1 MTKKNSRKSVISTNE
16 VRKKW
21 LSFFQQKGYY
31 LLEPVSLVPQN
42 DPSLLWI
49 NSGVATLKKYFS
61 NPSLAPSRNLVNCQR
76 VIRTDDLTNIN
87 QYSYHQTL
95 FEMLGVFSIGGK
107 FKQETIPYFWEFF
120 TSPEWL
126 GLAPERLFITV
137 YQQDADTY
145 KFWKEQKGILRE
157 HILYGS
163 KKTNVW
169 DMGGDNS
176 PWGYNTEI
184 YYDFQTNQDIPKNAA
199 DLDNKRFLEICNIVF
214 PEFYHQGDNDLPLK
228 EKCVDVGGGLE
239 RIAMV
244 VQSKKNTFEIDLWE
258 PVIQLIKERHS
269 NKYK

>member
-1 MTKKNSRKSVISTNE
+1 MKKTLKVFSTNE

-21 LSFFQQKGYY
+21 LDFFQQKNYH
-31 LLEPVSLVPQN
+31 LIEPASLIPQN

-49 NSGVATLKKYFS
+49 NSGVAALKKYFN
-61 NPSLAPSRNLVNCQR
+61 NPASAPARDMVNCQK
-76 VIRTDDLTNIN
+76 VVRTDDLTNIT
-87 QYSYHQTL
+87 QHSYHQTL
-95 FEMLGVFSIGGK
+95 FEMLGVFSIGGN

-120 TSPEWL
+120 TSSQWL
-126 GLAPERLFITV
+126 GLKPERLFITV
-137 YQQDADTY
+137 YREDKLAYQI
-145 KFWKEQKGILRE
+145 WKEQKGIISE

-184 YYDFQTNQDIPKNAA
+184 YYDFQTNQAVPKNAD

-214 PEFYHQGDNDLPLK
+214 PEFYHQGDNSLPLK

-239 RIAMV
+239 RITMV
-244 VQSKKNTFEIDLWE
+244 LQDKKNTFEIDLWE
-258 PVIQLIKERHS
+258 PVIQLIERYH
-269 NKYK
+269 KKT

>member
-1 MTKKNSRKSVISTNE
+1 MKKTLNVFSTNE

-21 LSFFQQKGYY
+21 LDFFQQKKYH
-31 LLEPVSLVPQN
+31 LIEPVSLIPQN

-49 NSGVATLKKYFS
+49 NSGVAALKKYFN
-61 NPSLAPSRNLVNCQR
+61 NPASAPARNMVNCQR
-76 VIRTDDLTNIN
+76 VVRTDDLTNIT
-87 QYSYHQTL
+87 QHSYHQTL
-95 FEMLGVFSIGGK
+95 FEMLGVFSIGGN

-120 TSPEWL
+120 TSSQWL
-126 GLAPERLFITV
+126 GLKPEKLFITV
-137 YQQDADTY
+137 YREDKLAYQI
-145 KFWKEQKGILRE
+145 WKEQKNIIPE

-184 YYDFQTNQDIPKNAA
+184 YYDFQTNQDIPKNAD

-214 PEFYHQGDNDLPLK
+214 PEFYHQGENNLPLK

-239 RIAMV
+239 RMAMV
-244 VQSKKNTFEIDLWE
+244 LQDKKNTFEVDLWE
-258 PVIQLIKERHS
+258 PVIQLIERCH
-269 NKYK
+269 KKKATQVI